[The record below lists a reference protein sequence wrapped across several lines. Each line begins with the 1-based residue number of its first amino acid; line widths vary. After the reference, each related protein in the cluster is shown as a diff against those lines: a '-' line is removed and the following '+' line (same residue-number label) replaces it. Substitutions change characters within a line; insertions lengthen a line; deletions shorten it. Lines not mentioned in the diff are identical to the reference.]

1 MYEKEIGTIPGH
13 FGPVNCLIFHQ
24 DGRGKLLSYHLGF
37 VSGGEEGN
45 LRLHRFDKSYFE
57 NDTFE
62 WLYLN
67 VFWIL

>member
-1 MYEKEIGTIPGH
+1 
-13 FGPVNCLIFHQ
+13 
-24 DGRGKLLSYHLGF
+24 